1 MTNLCDSLLTSPVE
15 MRTLVEQRRLD
26 LLLLLVAQETLEAD
40 EDHHVIADVAARQQ
54 MLGE

>member
-1 MTNLCDSLLTSPVE
+1 